1 MAAQAGA
8 QPSQQL
14 AGPIHVIREQY
25 QPEMIT
31 VQRVYLQDLK
41 NSVKLMSEQEQETLK
56 APDSEMLLNMVMS
69 QPELESTKKELTRNF
84 DEVKNL
90 S

>member
-41 NSVKLMSEQEQETLK
+41 NSVKLMSE
-56 APDSEMLLNMVMS
+56 
-69 QPELESTKKELTRNF
+69 
-84 DEVKNL
+84 
-90 S
+90 